1 MGDLLVDEMF
11 SLNGKVALV
20 TGSGRGIGAGIARTF
35 ARAGAK
41 VAITGRTASEVE
53 ATAAGIRK
61 AGGHAVGFPVDIGDA
76 AALPGL
82 IDAIVTEFG
91 GLDILVNN
99 AGGGMSS
106 AFIDTTIDELEG
118 HFHLLVSISF
128 ELARLALP
136 QLLARPGAS
145 IINILSPGS
154 YKATRGNLSYYVA
167 KSALQHLTKLMAADL
182 GPKVRV
188 NAIIPGP
195 IETPALQQVFAARP
209 EILNVAVESTRLKR
223 IGKPDEIG
231 YGAVYLAS
239 EAASF
244 VTGTILAIHGGDV
257 EEQRQISPDL

>member
-1 MGDLLVDEMF
+1 MNEIF
-11 SLNGKVALV
+11 SLEGKVALV
-20 TGSGRGIGAGIARTF
+20 TGSGRGIGAGIARMF
-35 ARAGAK
+35 AQAGAA

-53 ATAAGIRK
+53 ATATAIRES
-61 AGGHAVGFPVDIGDA
+61 GGRAAAFPVDIADA
-76 AALPGL
+76 SALPAL
-82 IDAIVTEFG
+82 IDGIVAEFG

-106 AFIDTTIDELEG
+106 AFVDTTIEELET
-118 HFHLLVSISF
+118 HFHLIVSISF
-128 ELARLALP
+128 ELAKLALP
-136 QLLARPGAS
+136 HLLARPGAS

-167 KSALQHLTKLMAADL
+167 KSALSHMTKLMAADL
-182 GPKVRV
+182 GPRVRV

-209 EILNVAVESTRLKR
+209 EIHDVAVNSTRLRR

-239 EAASF
+239 PAAAF
-244 VTGTILAIHGGDV
+244 VTGAILPIHGGDV
-257 EEQRQISPDL
+257 EEGRQISPDL

>member
-1 MGDLLVDEMF
+1 MNEIF
-11 SLNGKVALV
+11 SLEGKVALV
-20 TGSGRGIGAGIARTF
+20 TGSSRGIGKGIARMF
-35 ARAGAK
+35 AKAGAA
-41 VAITGRTASEVE
+41 VAITGRSASEVE
-53 ATAAGIRK
+53 ATAAEIRE
-61 AGGHAVGFPVDIGDA
+61 AGGRAVGLPVDIGDA
-76 AALPGL
+76 AQLPGL
-82 IDAIVTEFG
+82 IDAIVAEFG

-99 AGGGMSS
+99 AGGGTSS
-106 AFIDTTIDELEG
+106 AFVDTTIEELEG

-182 GPKVRV
+182 GPRVRV

-195 IETPALQQVFAARP
+195 IETPALQRVFAARP
-209 EILNVAVESTRLKR
+209 EILGVAVNSTRLKR

-244 VTGTILAIHGGDV
+244 VTGAILPIHGGDV
-257 EEQRQISPDL
+257 EELRQISPDL

>member
-1 MGDLLVDEMF
+1 MEEIF
-11 SLNGKVALV
+11 SLKGKVALV
-20 TGSGRGIGAGIARTF
+20 TGSGRGIGAGIARAF
-35 ARAGAK
+35 ARAGAS

-53 ATAAGIRK
+53 ATAAAIRD
-61 AGGHAVGFPVDIGDA
+61 AGGLAVGFPVDIGDA
-76 AALPGL
+76 AQLPGL
-82 IDAIVTEFG
+82 IEAIAAEFG

-106 AFIDTTIDELEG
+106 SFVDTTIEELEG

-136 QLLARPGAS
+136 LLLSRPGSS

-182 GPKVRV
+182 GPRVRV
-188 NAIIPGP
+188 NAIVPGP

-209 EILNVAVESTRLKR
+209 EILDVAVNSTRLR
-223 IGKPDEIG
+223 RLGKPDEIG

-244 VTGTILAIHGGDV
+244 VTGAILPIHGGDV

>member
-1 MGDLLVDEMF
+1 MDEMF
-11 SLNGKVALV
+11 SLKGKVALV
-20 TGSGRGIGAGIARTF
+20 TGSGRGIGAGIARKF
-35 ARAGAK
+35 AQAGAS
-41 VAITGRTASEVE
+41 VAITGRTAAEVE
-53 ATAAGIRK
+53 ATAAEIRD
-61 AGGHAVGFPVDIGDA
+61 AGGRAAGFPTDIGDA
-76 AALPGL
+76 SSLPGL
-82 IDAIVTEFG
+82 IDAIVAEFG

-99 AGGGMSS
+99 AGGGLSS
-106 AFIDTTIDELEG
+106 AFVDTTIDELEG

-136 QLLARPGAS
+136 QLLSRPGAS

-154 YKATRGNLSYYVA
+154 NKATRGNLSYYVA

-209 EILNVAVESTRLKR
+209 EIHQVALNSTRLR
-223 IGKPDEIG
+223 RLGRPDEIG

-244 VTGTILAIHGGDV
+244 VTGAILPIHGGDV
-257 EEQRQISPDL
+257 EELRQISPDL